1 MFQAHFPCVASKCL
15 KSIRCIELVEDLVL
29 LHKQIAQLRDLRWRT
44 AETRICLIFLC
55 FHVFCFL
62 LFRNTLIIL
71 DSSSW
76 RRFLNTKMNKS
87 VFQQKC
93 LTQVFCFKVLQRISG
108 GHLSFQFL
116 AVDVLLNFQVQ
127 KHICILLI
135 SVDSTATGLIS
146 LYICIRFV

>member
-1 MFQAHFPCVASKCL
+1 MRRFQMSEVDQMHRTGRRSGPSPQADCAAERPQMAHCGDS
-15 KSIRCIELVEDLVL
+15 DLF
-29 LHKQIAQLRDLRWRT
+29 D
-44 AETRICLIFLC
+44 FL
-55 FHVFCFL
+55 VFCFL

-71 DSSSW
+71 DSSSS